1 MAKLYRDSQNSYERA
16 AAFVLMIVTE
26 NSEQQVIEDA
36 RAIGSVKE
44 AYLCF
49 GIYDLILK
57 VETNSMDE
65 LKDLLAHKCRTI
77 KNVKSVLT
85 LILTEKNFKLKPFL
99 NYTFNNN
106 SKNKEIVYDEKNIQN
121 FISSNL
127 INN

>member
-16 AAFVLMIVTE
+16 VAFVLMIVTE

-36 RAIGSVKE
+36 RAIGSVTE

-99 NYTFNNN
+99 NYTFNNT